1 MQPLTPAPAPAPT
14 SASTPTPVPAPARTT
29 VLEVPLGPG
38 LHRALLDLA
47 DATGC
52 PPEDIVLDAVRA
64 RLGAEE
70 DRVREVAEGLAGAH
84 AELLRRLGE

>member
-1 MQPLTPAPAPAPT
+1 MLAV
-14 SASTPTPVPAPARTT
+14 S
-29 VLEVPLGPG
+29 LGPR

-52 PPEDIVLDAVRA
+52 TPEDIVVDAVRA

-70 DRVREVAEGLAGAH
+70 GRVREVAEGLAGAH
-84 AELLRRLGE
+84 TELLRRLGE